1 MIYRKSILMITSIF
15 LLLSNHSNNISAQT
29 IESDTLTI
37 ITYNLLKFGSGDGD
51 RVTHLRKIIQEINP
65 DILVAQ
71 EMTSSEGGTLL
82 LDSVMNSN
90 GDEYSATPFI
100 NGYDTDNQL
109 YYRKSVIKYISTQQI
124 HTSLRD
130 ISAYTLGLIKY
141 SDTLFN
147 FIIYSAHLKASQGSD
162 EEYRRYIEVLK
173 LKEHADYHYPETHY
187 IVAGDL
193 NVYNANEPAYK
204 VLMDSMAIDLFDP
217 IDSPGNWHNNVSFA
231 WLHTQATRGN
241 YNGWNYGGLDD
252 RFDFIL
258 MSEPF
263 HTSDGLQY
271 VSGSYKAYGNDGN
284 HFNKAINDGA
294 NTVVSTD
301 LADAL
306 YYASDHLPVIAKVCY
321 SITNSKLND
330 EPDLP
335 DKSYLLAAYPN
346 PFNQSVN
353 FKVDLPEQG
362 NYDIS
367 VFDLT
372 GNLIWDKDFQSHSK
386 VSYTLSW
393 NGNSRYHR
401 PLSSG
406 VYIVQ
411 VVGFD
416 FNQRIKVILL
426 K

>member
-1 MIYRKSILMITSIF
+1 MNSRKF
-15 LLLSNHSNNISAQT
+15 LLVFITIIAFFTVLIAQ
-29 IESDTLTI
+29 EVELDTLTVM
-37 ITYNLLKFGSGDGD
+37 TYNILNFDSNSNSTE
-51 RVTHLRKIIQEINP
+51 RVPYFRKVIEAVNP
-65 DILVAQ
+65 DILVVQ
-71 EMTSSEGGTLL
+71 EVKSASGGQLFL
-82 LDSVMNSN
+82 NDVMNAG

-109 YYRKSVIKYISTQQI
+109 FYRNSIILHVKTEQI
-124 HTSLRD
+124 HTDLRD
-130 ISAYTLGLIKY
+130 ISAYTLGLNNY
-141 SDTLFN
+141 SDTSFK

-162 EEYRRYIEVLK
+162 NENKRYIEVLK

-187 IVAGDL
+187 LVVGDFNL
-193 NVYNANEPAYK
+193 YYSNEPAYK
-204 VLMDSMAIDLFDP
+204 VLMDSMAIVLFDP
-217 IDSPGNWHNNVSFA
+217 IDSPGSWHDNVSFA
-231 WLHTQATRGN
+231 WLHTQATRGY

-271 VSGSYKAYGNDGN
+271 VSDSYKAYGNDGN
-284 HFNKAINDGA
+284 HFNKAINA
-294 NTVVSTD
+294 EPPFVVITQEI
-301 LADAL
+301 ADAL
-306 YYASDHLPVIAKVCY
+306 FYASDHLPVIAKVCHC
-321 SITNSKLND
+321 ITNSRLSD
-330 EPDLP
+330 EPNLP
-335 DKSYLLAAYPN
+335 DKSCLISAYPN

-353 FKVDLPEQG
+353 FKVELPEQG
-362 NYDIS
+362 NYNIS

-372 GNLIWDKDFQSHSK
+372 GNLLWDKDFQSYSK
-386 VSYTLSW
+386 ASYTLSW
-393 NGNSRYHR
+393 NGNSRYNR

-406 VYIVQ
+406 IYIVQ